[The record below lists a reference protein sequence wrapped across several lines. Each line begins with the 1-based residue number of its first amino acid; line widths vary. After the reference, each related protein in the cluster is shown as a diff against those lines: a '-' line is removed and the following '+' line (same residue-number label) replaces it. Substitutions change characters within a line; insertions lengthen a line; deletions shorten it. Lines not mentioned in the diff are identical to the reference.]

1 MATMSI
7 LKRKNKNMETL
18 STAIPPVMDAK
29 QKVTLKSS
37 STAKNR
43 CQRLPTVTTSAVL
56 LRTVGLAKHE
66 STGGA
71 QLSHRDAQLL
81 RRVARSKP
89 IGGG

>member
-66 STGGA
+66 RTQKGHWKNKRQARGSYLKRKTA
-71 QLSHRDAQLL
+71 
-81 RRVARSKP
+81 RRS
-89 IGGG
+89 